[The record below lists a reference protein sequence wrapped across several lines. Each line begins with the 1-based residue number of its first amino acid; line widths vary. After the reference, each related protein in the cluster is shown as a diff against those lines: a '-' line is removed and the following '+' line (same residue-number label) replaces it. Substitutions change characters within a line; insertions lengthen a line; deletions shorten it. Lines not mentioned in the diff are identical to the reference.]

1 MSLRAASPRARIGG
15 LVLGLVCAVVIA
27 SPSAQADHEVSYY
40 PSFYPQEIRLEPL
53 DPEAAARE
61 FISKTDPLHAYV
73 GTAPRFSGQIPEH
86 VKSVESLKSL
96 ITVSVNP
103 QSSRLQGREARCHA
117 IEQAAVALV
126 RRPDVVM
133 HPYPITPHHADYL
146 SHADRVSPNKATSK
160 LTEAAAPTF
169 RAGVDV
175 SLLSPQ
181 VRVQATDWDVSLDE
195 ISVSALL
202 TEAGVGINDWLAPPW
217 TKDGW
222 F

>member
-86 VKSVESLKSL
+86 LKSVESRKSL

-103 QSSRLQGREARCHA
+103 QSSRLQKREARCHA
-117 IEQAAVALV
+117 IGQAAVAL
-126 RRPDVVM
+126 RTQPDVVI
-133 HPYPITPHHADYL
+133 HQYPITPFHAAYL
-146 SHADRVSPNKATSK
+146 AHPDR
-160 LTEAAAPTF
+160 
-169 RAGVDV
+169 
-175 SLLSPQ
+175 LSP
-181 VRVQATDWDVSLDE
+181 TKPSPE
-195 ISVSALL
+195 P
-202 TEAGVGINDWLAPPW
+202 TEPP
-217 TKDGW
+217 
-222 F
+222 